1 MKKAF
6 GYVRIST
13 SKQDLENQRQAI
25 KKAVYDMDET
35 DMDETKL
42 IETYEET
49 ISSRK
54 EKREIFKIVE
64 NLKESDILI
73 VYELSR
79 LGRSIGEIH
88 KIVETVKEKKANIFI
103 IVNNLKLGYGLS
115 KNEELTSS
123 AMIFALGLG
132 AQIERDL
139 ISERTKN
146 ALKARKEQG
155 VKLGRPAG
163 KGRKVEAI
171 LKEKNVDIEGLKNI
185 GLSAV
190 KIGKLIG
197 VDRRTVSDYLI
208 EQEKKKQEARKLRKG
223 EK

>member
-1 MKKAF
+1 MMKKAF

-13 SKQDLENQRQAI
+13 CKQDLENQRQAI
-25 KKAVYDMDET
+25 KKAVY

-163 KGRKVEAI
+163 LGKKVEQAI
-171 LKEKNVDIEGLKNI
+171 SEKGMKEQDIKKLIEKGVLNASSLGRLLDVDKRTAGNYIKAKGLKK
-185 GLSAV
+185 G
-190 KIGKLIG
+190 
-197 VDRRTVSDYLI
+197 
-208 EQEKKKQEARKLRKG
+208 KG
-223 EK
+223 EKWT

>member
-13 SKQDLENQRQAI
+13 CKQDLENQRQAI
-25 KKAVYDMDET
+25 KKAVY

-103 IVNNLKLGYGLS
+103 IANNLKLGYGLS
-115 KNEELTSS
+115 KNEELTST

-163 KGRKVEAI
+163 KGEKVRKAMA
-171 LKEKNVDIEGLKNI
+171 EKGITAEQLERFKKA
-185 GLSAV
+185 GLSDSA
-190 KIGKLIG
+190 IGRLLG
-197 VDRRTVSDYLI
+197 VDRRTVKDFKND
-208 EQEKKKQEARKLRKG
+208 ETRKG
-223 EK
+223 